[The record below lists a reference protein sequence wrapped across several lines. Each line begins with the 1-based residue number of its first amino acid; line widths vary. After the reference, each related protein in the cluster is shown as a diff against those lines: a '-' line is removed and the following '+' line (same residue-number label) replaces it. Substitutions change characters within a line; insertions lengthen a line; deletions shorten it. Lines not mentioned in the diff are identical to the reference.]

1 MKFKNIKNFEKATEW
16 LQNNFN
22 SIKGNKLLIE
32 WVLLDKAKNSA
43 VRAAVH
49 KFFNNMLNYESEV
62 VNDGWCKKGAE
73 ERWYIVEYELV
84 DGGYERANSSR
95 EFVFLYYNETGTN
108 LLDREEY
115 YNPELD
121 YIFNQIK

>member
-43 VRAAVH
+43 VRAAIH
-49 KFFNNMLNYESEV
+49 KYFNNTLMYESEV
-62 VNDGWCKKGAE
+62 VNDGWCRKGAE
-73 ERWYIVEYELV
+73 ERWYAVEYKIV
-84 DGGYERANSSR
+84 DDAYERADSFR
-95 EFVFLYYNETGTN
+95 EFVFLYYNETGTS

-115 YNPELD
+115 YNPSLD
-121 YIFNQIK
+121 KIWDQIK